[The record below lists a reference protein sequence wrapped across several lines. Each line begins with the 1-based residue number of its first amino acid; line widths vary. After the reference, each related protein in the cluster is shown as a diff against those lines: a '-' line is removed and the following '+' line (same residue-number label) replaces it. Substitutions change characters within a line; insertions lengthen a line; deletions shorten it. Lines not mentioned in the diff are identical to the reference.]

1 MKLVFTKLLIV
12 SVLFITNCKTIE
24 NIINPIYVTAGVESI
39 SALFYSR
46 EPKDQNF
53 LSDLINS
60 NPVSSPNPNRQFEI
74 HSNANA
80 ERAFLTIGSLPQ
92 RPWKDFG
99 FLKYFAYKF
108 TLESPRLFR
117 GTLVNYPDSGIQTN
131 DLWTAYALDKLG
143 PNPLYSQRID
153 YTYYDARGFAIL
165 YAGYFENPNWFL
177 GVGAGAG
184 ISSYSL
190 QLVENFRVISD
201 AKNRYRTIYNTS
213 LIYGYKVGKF
223 FDDSLMEDTFLYIE
237 LTNEFLFL
245 NPVAAN
251 VRTTTG
257 TNADSLYLS
266 MQYARIGIIK
276 EIDLKQKKST
286 HEAL

>member
-1 MKLVFTKLLIV
+1 MKYPKQHAIILIF
-12 SVLFITNCKTIE
+12 LFFIQCKTIE

-46 EPKDQNF
+46 EPRDQNF
-53 LSDLINS
+53 FNDLITAT
-60 NPVSSPNPNRQFEI
+60 PVAQQNNKYES
-74 HSNANA
+74 HSYANA
-80 ERAFLTIGSLPQ
+80 ERAFLTIGSIPQ

-99 FLKYFAYKF
+99 FMRYFAYKF

-131 DLWTAYALDKLG
+131 DILTAYLLDKQG
-143 PNPLYSQRID
+143 PNATFSQRID
-153 YTYYDARGFAIL
+153 YTYYDTRGFAIL
-165 YAGYFENPNWFL
+165 YAGYFENPNWFIGL
-177 GVGAGAG
+177 GAGAG
-184 ISSYSL
+184 LSSYSL

-223 FDDSLMEDTFLYIE
+223 FDDSILEDTFLYVE
-237 LTNEFLFL
+237 FTNEFLFL
-245 NPVAAN
+245 NPVVAN
-251 VRTTTG
+251 VQTSTG

-266 MQYARIGIIK
+266 MQYARLGIIK
-276 EIDLKQKKST
+276 EIDLIQKKPKQET
-286 HEAL
+286 L

>member
-1 MKLVFTKLLIV
+1 LKIALISIRLFLIV
-12 SVLFITNCKTIE
+12 SLTHCKTIE
-24 NIINPIYVTAGVESI
+24 NIVNPIYVTAGVESI

-53 LSDLINS
+53 ISDLVNA
-60 NPVSSPNPNRQFEI
+60 NPVAQPNNRYET
-74 HSNANA
+74 HSYANA
-80 ERAFLTIGSLPQ
+80 ERAFLTIGSIPQ
-92 RPWKDFG
+92 RPWKDYGIMRF
-99 FLKYFAYKF
+99 FAYKF

-117 GTLVNYPDSGIQTN
+117 GTLVNYPDSGIKTD
-131 DLWTAYALDKLG
+131 DLLSAYILDKQG
-143 PNPLYSQRID
+143 PNPYLSQRID

-165 YAGYFENPNWFL
+165 YAGYFDNPNWFV
-177 GVGAGAG
+177 GVGMGAG
-184 ISSYSL
+184 LSSYSL
-190 QLVENFRVISD
+190 QLVENYKVISD

-223 FDDSLMEDTFLYIE
+223 FDESILEDTFLYVE

-245 NPVAAN
+245 NPIAAN

-276 EIDLKQKKST
+276 ELDLIQKKQK
-286 HEAL
+286 EEVL